1 MPQSTVTEK
10 GQTTVPAQVRKAMNL
25 TPHQKIQW
33 DIQPEWFGSGTLSQS
48 SALDLFGSLKPNK
61 AFPGLREEKDAVRGE
76 IARNAAKKG
85 DR

>member
-33 DIQPEWFGSGTLSQS
+33 DIQPDGSALVRSQS